1 MKATIDIADAL
12 LDRARLHARQRGI
25 TLRALVEQGLR
36 AVLTEESS
44 EQAFTFK
51 LRKATFGGQGLSPEA
66 ARLDAAGLYELANE
80 RRNS

>member
-1 MKATIDIADAL
+1 MTATIDIADAL
-12 LDRARLHARQRGI
+12 PERARLHARQRGT

-44 EQAFTFK
+44 EQSFK

-80 RRNS
+80 RRDS